1 MIAHDTQSRHIRKKL
16 KNRVIDFFTSESTH
30 KIVRTPCGLGWP
42 ALILVIVLVSL
53 TSLIPYSVPAQD
65 VQVSEDALEAGKQ
78 YFTQGHFAKAAQKW
92 EQAAREFEESNQPNE
107 QAQALLYFSQALYN
121 LGQYQRAGV
130 TLNLARNLAVESNN
144 LVLASRILGRLGN
157 VAFAL
162 GLEEPAEA
170 YLTDALAEARELEDS
185 ALVATILNDRGNV
198 LASQQRYSEALGSF
212 TESTVLAEAINH
224 HSLAVTALINAAWS
238 SFLEGDLSA
247 SQDRLDLAMTKV
259 NLLENSHE
267 KAQEFL
273 SIGLAYTRI
282 GQAREPSS
290 QKLLRQSAEAFQQSA
305 EIAHRLK
312 DHRTASY
319 GWGHLGH
326 LYEVEGRLDEAM
338 ELTRRAIHAAQQGAA
353 SESLYQWEWQAGRL
367 LRLQGNVD
375 ESILAYRRAVYTL
388 QPIRHEVT
396 RGFPVQSESFRSS
409 IGPLFFELVDL
420 LLTEADGAT
429 DEVMNQ
435 SILGNAR
442 RTMEQFKTAELQDYF
457 RDNCVEASLS
467 KKTNVD
473 EIVKGLEHTAV
484 VYPILLPDR
493 MELLISVHNGQKA
506 ELKRK
511 RVQVTLEIL
520 TSEVR
525 TLRKFLEKR
534 TTREYLPH
542 AQQVYAWLIQPI
554 RKYLTQF
561 DVHTLVFVPDGPLRT
576 IPLGALHDGQEFLIE
591 QYALAITPGID
602 LTDPRPINREDIK
615 LLSVGLTDSVQG
627 FPSLPNVASEIQA
640 LTQLYGGRVLLNQQF
655 QVDELEYEM
664 KDERPSIVHIASHA
678 KFSGEAKKTFLLA
691 FDEKLTM
698 DRLDELIG
706 LYQFRDTPLDLL
718 TLSACE
724 TAAGDDRAALGLAG
738 VAIKAGARSAL
749 ATLWFINDKATSEL
763 ITEFYRQLQN
773 VSVSKAMAL
782 QIAKKKLMSHP
793 SYQHPS
799 YWSPFLLINN
809 WL

>member
-1 MIAHDTQSRHIRKKL
+1 MQSVLEFLFSI
-16 KNRVIDFFTSESTH
+16 STRMFS
-30 KIVRTPCGLGWP
+30 RTPCLLAARALTLG
-42 ALILVIVLVSL
+42 IVLVSP
-53 TSLIPYSVPAQD
+53 SSPIPL
-65 VQVSEDALEAGKQ
+65 VSAAESQASNDALETGKQ
-78 YFTQGHFAKAAQKW
+78 YFSQGHFAQAAQKW
-92 EQAAREFEESNQPNE
+92 EQAAREFEEAEQPDA

-130 TLNLARNLAVESNN
+130 TLNLARELAVESNN
-144 LVLASRILGRLGN
+144 RILASRVLGRLGN

-162 GLEEPAEA
+162 GMVDVAEE
-170 YLTDALAEARELEDS
+170 YLTKSLAEARELEDS
-185 ALVATILNDRGNV
+185 ELVATILNDRGNV
-198 LASQQRYSEALGSF
+198 LASQQRYGEALGSF
-212 TESTVLAEAINH
+212 TESTVLAEAMNH
-224 HSLAVTALINAAWS
+224 PSLAVTALINAAWS
-238 SFLEGDLSA
+238 SLLEGEWTA
-247 SQDRLDLAMTKV
+247 SQDRLDLAMTQV
-259 NLLENSHE
+259 HDLEDSHR

-273 SIGLAYTRI
+273 SIGLAYDR
-282 GQAREPSS
+282 
-290 QKLLRQSAEAFQQSA
+290 LRQERKVFQQQLGLQSAEAFQQSA
-305 EIAHRLK
+305 EIARRLK

-326 LYEVEGRLDEAM
+326 LYEDEGRLDEAM
-338 ELTRRAIHAAQQGAA
+338 ELTRRAIHAAQQGSA

-367 LRLQGNVD
+367 LRIQGKAD
-375 ESILAYRRAVYTL
+375 EAILAYRRAVYTL
-388 QPIRHEVT
+388 QPIRNEVT
-396 RGFPVQSESFRSS
+396 RGFPVQSASFRTS

-420 LLTEADGAT
+420 LLTQADKTRDDA
-429 DEVMNQ
+429 VNQ

-467 KKTNVD
+467 KKKNVD

-493 MELLISVHNGQKA
+493 MELLISVHNGKKA
-506 ELKRK
+506 EFKRE
-511 RVQVTLEIL
+511 RVSVTLKVL
-520 TSEVR
+520 TKEVR
-525 TLRKFLEKR
+525 MLRKFLEKR
-534 TTREYLPH
+534 TTREYLPY
-542 AQQVYAWLIQPI
+542 AQQVYTWLIQPL
-554 RKYLTQF
+554 RAHLDEF
-561 DVHTLVFVPDGPLRT
+561 DIHTLVFVPDGPLRT
-576 IPLGALHDGQEFLIE
+576 IPLGALHDGKEFLIA

-602 LTDPRPINREDIK
+602 LTDPRPIDREKVK
-615 LLSVGLTDSVQG
+615 LLSVGLTDAVQG

-640 LTQLYGGRVLLNQQF
+640 LTKLYGGRVLLNQQF
-655 QVDELEYEM
+655 QVDELEFEM

-678 KFSGEAKKTFLLA
+678 KFSGEAKNTFLLA

-738 VAIKAGARSAL
+738 IAIKAGARSAL

-763 ITEFYRQLQN
+763 ITEFYRQLQDA
-773 VSVSKAMAL
+773 SVSKAVAL
-782 QIAKKKLMSHP
+782 QMAKKKLLSHP
-793 SYQHPS
+793 SYQHPG

>member
-1 MIAHDTQSRHIRKKL
+1 MDNTMIMPCHSGTRRIKHLVCRCGPIL
-16 KNRVIDFFTSESTH
+16 LLVGFVFTCMTTFVEGAESQTH
-30 KIVRTPCGLGWP
+30 
-42 ALILVIVLVSL
+42 
-53 TSLIPYSVPAQD
+53 
-65 VQVSEDALEAGKQ
+65 EDAMESGKKH
-78 YFTQGHFAKAAQKW
+78 FAQGHFTQAAQAW
-92 EQAAREFEESNQPNE
+92 EQAARGFEKENRTNE
-107 QAQALLYFSQALYN
+107 QAHALLYFSEALYN
-121 LGQYQRAGV
+121 LGQYQRAAV
-130 TLNLARNLAVESNN
+130 TLQLAHQMAAGVHNPL
-144 LVLASRILGRLGN
+144 LVSMVLGRLGN

-162 GLEEPAEA
+162 GLDQDADE
-170 YLTDALAEARELEDS
+170 YLTTALTGARELEDS

-198 LASQQRYSEALGSF
+198 LASQKRYGEALGAF
-212 TESTVLAEAINH
+212 TEATVLGEAIGH

-238 SFLEGDLSA
+238 SLLEGQLTDCKE
-247 SQDRLDLAMTKV
+247 RLDLAFTQMNV
-259 NLLENSHE
+259 LEDSHE

-273 SIGLAYTRI
+273 SIGLAYDRLRT
-282 GQAREPSS
+282 
-290 QKLLRQSAEAFQQSA
+290 LLQTSNVKMKRQSAEAFRMSA

-312 DHRTASY
+312 DFRTASY

-326 LYEVEGRLDEAM
+326 LYEEEKRLNEAM
-338 ELTRRAIHAAQQGAA
+338 ELTRRAIHAAQQSVAP
-353 SESLYQWEWQAGRL
+353 ESLYRWEWQAGRL
-367 LRLQGNVD
+367 LRLQGKQD
-375 ESILAYRRAVYTL
+375 EAILAYRRAVYTL
-388 QPIRHEVT
+388 QPIRNEVT
-396 RGFPVQSESFRSS
+396 QGFPFQTASFRDG

-420 LLTEADGAT
+420 LLKQADNAS
-429 DEVMNQ
+429 DEFVNQ

-473 EIVKGLEHTAV
+473 EIVKGLKHTAV

-493 MELLISVHNGQKA
+493 MELLISVHNGEKA
-506 ELKRK
+506 ELKREL
-511 RVQVTLEIL
+511 VQVTSDVLAK
-520 TSEVR
+520 EVR
-525 TLRKFLEKR
+525 ILRRFLEKR
-534 TTREYLPH
+534 TSREYLPH

-554 RKYLTQF
+554 RHYLQQF
-561 DVHTLVFVPDGPLRT
+561 DIHTLVFVPDGPLRT
-576 IPLGALHDGQEFLIE
+576 IPLGALHDGKEFLIE

-602 LTDPRPINREDIK
+602 LTDPQPIDREEIK
-615 LLSVGLTDSVQG
+615 LLSVGLTDAVQG

-640 LTQLYGGRVLLNQQF
+640 LKELYGGRVLLNQQF
-655 QVDELEYEM
+655 LVNDLENEM

-678 KFSGEAKKTFLLA
+678 KFDGDAKNTFLLA

-706 LYQFRDTPLDLL
+706 LYQFRETPLDLL

-738 VAIKAGARSAL
+738 VAVKAGARSAL

-763 ITEFYRQLQN
+763 VTEFYRQLLDAT
-773 VSVSKAMAL
+773 VSKAVAL
-782 QIAKKKLMSHP
+782 QNAKKKLMRHP
-793 SYQHPS
+793 TYQHPG

>member
-1 MIAHDTQSRHIRKKL
+1 MNARNPLPGQTKKTCQRL
-16 KNRVIDFFTSESTH
+16 VARLFSES
-30 KIVRTPCGLGWP
+30 KRLFLSQSCLVGWC
-42 ALILVIVLVSL
+42 AVVVAIVLISPVSFLPL
-53 TSLIPYSVPAQD
+53 TYAEEIQARKNLL
-65 VQVSEDALEAGKQ
+65 EDGKQ
-78 YFTQGHFAKAAQKW
+78 HFAQGHFAEAAQKW
-92 EQAAREFEESNQPNE
+92 EQAAREFEENNQPDE
-107 QAQALLYFSQALYN
+107 QAQALLYFSQSLYN
-121 LGQYQRAGV
+121 LGQYQRAGI
-130 TLNLARNLAVESNN
+130 TLNLARNLAVEANN
-144 LVLASRILGRLGN
+144 RMLASQVLGRLGN

-162 GLEEPAEA
+162 GLEETAEE
-170 YLTDALAEARELEDS
+170 YLTKGLAEARELEAS
-185 ALVATILNDRGNV
+185 ALVASILNDRGNV
-198 LASQQRYSEALGSF
+198 LAAQKRYSEALGSF
-212 TESTVLAEAINH
+212 TESTVLAEAMDH

-238 SFLEGDLSA
+238 SLLEGDLSA
-247 SQDRLDLAMTKV
+247 SQDRLGLAMTQV
-259 NLLENSHE
+259 SLLEDSHE
-267 KAQEFL
+267 KAQEYL
-273 SIGLAYTRI
+273 SIGLAY
-282 GQAREPSS
+282 ARLREVVELPH
-290 QKLLRQSAEAFQQSA
+290 QKLISQSAEAYQRAA

-326 LYEVEGRLDEAM
+326 LYEDEGRLEEAM

-353 SESLYQWEWQAGRL
+353 SESLYQWEWQVGRL
-367 LRLQGNVD
+367 LRLQGKVE
-375 ESILAYRRAVYTL
+375 ESILAYRRAAYTL
-388 QPIRHEVT
+388 QPIRHEAT
-396 RGFPVQSESFRSS
+396 RGFPVQSESFRTS
-409 IGPLFFELVDL
+409 IAPLFFELVDL
-420 LLTEADGAT
+420 LLTQAKGTT
-429 DEVMNQ
+429 DDVVNQ

-473 EIVKGLEHTAV
+473 DIVKGLEHTAV

-493 MELLISVHNGQKA
+493 MELLISVQHRQKA
-506 ELKRK
+506 ELKRV
-511 RVQVTLEIL
+511 RVEVPLETL

-542 AQQVYAWLIQPI
+542 AQQVYAWLIQPL
-554 RKYLTQF
+554 REHLTQF

-576 IPLGALHDGQEFLIE
+576 IPLGALHDGKEFLIE

-602 LTDPRPINREDIK
+602 LTDPRPMNREDIK

-627 FPSLPNVASEIQA
+627 FPSLPNVASEIEA

-678 KFSGEAKKTFLLA
+678 KFSGEAKETFLLA
-691 FDEKLTM
+691 FDEKLSM
-698 DRLDELIG
+698 NRLDELIG

-793 SYQHPS
+793 SYQHPG

>member
-1 MIAHDTQSRHIRKKL
+1 MRLVHFLVS
-16 KNRVIDFFTSESTH
+16 VSTH
-30 KIVRTPCGLGWP
+30 MLSAKPGSLG
-42 ALILVIVLVSL
+42 IGVMMLVVSLVSPL
-53 TSLIPYSVPAQD
+53 SPIPLVSAAESLVG
-65 VQVSEDALEAGKQ
+65 EDALEAGEQ
-78 YFTQGHFAKAAQKW
+78 QFTQGHFSQAAQQW
-92 EQAAREFEESNQPNE
+92 EQAARGFEEAGQPE
-107 QAQALLYFSQALYN
+107 AQAHALLYLSQALYN

-130 TLNLARNLAVESNN
+130 TLNLARELAVESNN
-144 LVLASRILGRLGN
+144 RVLASRILGRLGN

-162 GLEEPAEA
+162 GLVEAAEG
-170 YLTDALAEARELEDS
+170 YLTKGLAEARELEDS
-185 ALVATILNDRGNV
+185 MLVATILNDRGNV
-198 LASQQRYSEALGSF
+198 LASLQRYDEALGSF
-212 TESTVLAEAINH
+212 TESTVLAEAMNH
-224 HSLAVTALINAAWS
+224 PSLAVTALINAAWS
-238 SFLEGDLSA
+238 SLLEGDVTA
-247 SQDRLDLAMTKV
+247 SRDRLDLAMTQV
-259 NLLENSHE
+259 HDLEDSHR

-273 SIGLAYTRI
+273 SIGLAYNR
-282 GQAREPSS
+282 
-290 QKLLRQSAEAFQQSA
+290 LRQERQVSQQQLGLQAAKAFQQSA
-305 EIAHRLK
+305 EIARRLK

-326 LYEVEGRLDEAM
+326 LYEDEGRLEEAM
-338 ELTRRAIHAAQQGAA
+338 ELTRRAIHAAQQGSA

-367 LRLQGNVD
+367 LRSQGKMD
-375 ESILAYRRAVYTL
+375 EAILAYRRAVYTL

-396 RGFPVQSESFRSS
+396 RGFPVQSKSFRSS

-420 LLTEADGAT
+420 LLTQADETTDAT
-429 DEVMNQ
+429 VHQ

-442 RTMEQFKTAELQDYF
+442 RTMEQFKAAELQDYF

-473 EIVKGLEHTAV
+473 EIVKGLDHTAV

-493 MELLISVHNGQKA
+493 MELLISVHHGQKA
-506 ELKRK
+506 ELKRE
-511 RVQVTLEIL
+511 RVSVTLETL
-520 TSEVR
+520 TKEVR
-525 TLRKFLEKR
+525 RLRKFLEKR

-542 AQQVYAWLIQPI
+542 AQQVYAWLIEPL
-554 RKYLTQF
+554 REHLNEF
-561 DVHTLVFVPDGPLRT
+561 DIHTLVFVPDGPLRT
-576 IPLGALHDGQEFLIE
+576 IPLGALHDGNEFLIA

-602 LTDPRPINREDIK
+602 LTDPRPINRENIK

-627 FPSLPNVASEIQA
+627 FPSLPNVASEIHA
-640 LTQLYGGRVLLNQQF
+640 LNELYGGRVLLNQQF
-655 QVDELEYEM
+655 QVHELEDEM

-678 KFSGEAKKTFLLA
+678 KFSGEAKNTFLLA

-706 LYQFRDTPLDLL
+706 LYQFRETPLDLL

-763 ITEFYRQLQN
+763 VTEFYRQLHDT
-773 VSVSKAMAL
+773 SVSKAVAL
-782 QIAKKKLMSHP
+782 QLAKKTLLNHP
-793 SYQHPS
+793 FYQHPG